1 MYVGH
6 IQNLRYKL
14 DKRVKR
20 LKSTDWHAFHFSL
33 KQFWGFLKSYPIFV
47 GILTKKQG
55 DGSLFDNSR
64 LPLAKQIFIRMMFM
78 LGKQ

>member
-1 MYVGH
+1 MNQLSQGKRE
-6 IQNLRYKL
+6 IQ
-14 DKRVKR
+14 
-20 LKSTDWHAFHFSL
+20 
-33 KQFWGFLKSYPIFV
+33 IFKKFAD
-47 GILTKKQG
+47 ICPCRIYINSIKKKDPPEPDTKQG